1 MAAFLEQ
8 NGVRALAYRRPQAAA
23 APSLT
28 IAEEEKL
35 RALLSDEKERTTD

>member
-1 MAAFLEQ
+1 M
-8 NGVRALAYRRPQAAA
+8 PQTAA

-35 RALLSDEKERTTD
+35 RALLSEEKDAGHG